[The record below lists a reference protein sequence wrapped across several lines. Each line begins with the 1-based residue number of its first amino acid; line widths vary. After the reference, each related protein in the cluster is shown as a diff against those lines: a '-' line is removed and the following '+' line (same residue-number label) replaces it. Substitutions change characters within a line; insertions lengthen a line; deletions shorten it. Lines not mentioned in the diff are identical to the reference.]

1 MDTTWSSIDPQY
13 AIRNTRSAIR
23 YPQYAIRTHT
33 SLQSGTSRVV
43 PMAIAYDA
51 HPVQFSACQVDLRAA
66 E

>member
-1 MDTTWSSIDPQY
+1 MVID
-13 AIRNTRSAIR
+13 RSAIR
-23 YPQYAIRTHT
+23 DPQYAIRTHT

-51 HPVQFSACQVDLRAA
+51 HPVQFFACQVDLRAA